1 MEPCPALGSGLQFSS
16 LGRTVQGLT
25 APPIQWS
32 AQEKPGKRWSTLG
45 LHVTIHVFWNFRA
58 TTEKGR
64 EGRTRVSG
72 LSFLFISLMREA
84 AWDGGKS
91 PEYGAPGSVPGR
103 RHLPSLESPV
113 LYLSSG
119 DSNTCLRD
127 WLLDLNPLQAQATP
141 KPRDSTGFLCSSPSP
156 RETSPKSFPEPI
168 FLASNEIIYF
178 RDFSRDWGTFLR
190 YFVKLYCNIHGRGQ
204 GGAGQCLYNFFWT

>member
-84 AWDGGKS
+84 AWDSGKS

-119 DSNTCLRD
+119 DSNLPQG
-127 WLLDLNPLQAQATP
+127 LV
-141 KPRDSTGFLCSSPSP
+141 TG
-156 RETSPKSFPEPI
+156 PKSTTSSGNPKATRLNRVLVLES
-168 FLASNEIIYF
+168 LSK
-178 RDFSRDWGTFLR
+178 RDKS
-190 YFVKLYCNIHGRGQ
+190 
-204 GGAGQCLYNFFWT
+204 